1 MPRLKTP
8 PMPQG
13 VADKLSGELTAKR
26 RGSRDQA
33 GRFWTT
39 TTIAAAVGCTER
51 TIYNIEHGGVGS
63 VAFGTV
69 MAFCSQVGFDLAE
82 LPKFIPVT
90 APAAVEPLL
99 EDGA

>member
-1 MPRLKTP
+1 M

-51 TIYNIEHGGVGS
+51 TIYNTRRAAAKILERV
-63 VAFGTV
+63 
-69 MAFCSQVGFDLAE
+69 L
-82 LPKFIPVT
+82 T
-90 APAAVEPLL
+90 A
-99 EDGA
+99 G